1 MEVFFDPGTIRYRA
15 LDGKEETKTFKRKD
29 ARFVPRGTID
39 SEEAVS
45 GSPRAVIVELK

>member
-1 MEVFFDPGTIRYRA
+1 
-15 LDGKEETKTFKRKD
+15 
-29 ARFVPRGTID
+29 VPRGTID